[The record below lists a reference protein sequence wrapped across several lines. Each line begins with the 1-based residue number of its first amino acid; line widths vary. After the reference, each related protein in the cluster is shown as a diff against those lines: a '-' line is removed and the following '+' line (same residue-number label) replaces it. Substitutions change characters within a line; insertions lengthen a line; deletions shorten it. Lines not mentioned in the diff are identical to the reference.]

1 VLPCAIM
8 VSGSEVA
15 LRVGFGATL
24 CLAPILLGL
33 VAYTMTTQYGPL
45 GKTPSWLEFK
55 LHPLLMTLAF
65 GFFGPLAAVCYKG
78 LEPLGVSHSTAKF
91 LHAFLMGSAC
101 LCALLGILD
110 MWLVHQKAGKAH
122 LSSVHSLS
130 GLPIACAFGL
140 NFLLGLFS
148 FTPLNSSGFI
158 NRAAIKPLHV
168 FLGMCTVFG
177 TLATVG
183 TGVLSLQGGANID
196 GSPKIVLLKLAAMV
210 VFALMA
216 SIALVFF
223 AASPRNKSATS
234 ATAGL
239 SAVVPLID

>member
-1 VLPCAIM
+1 

-24 CLAPILLGL
+24 CLAGVLLGL
-33 VAYTMTTQYGPL
+33 VAYTMTMQYTPL
-45 GKTPSWLEFK
+45 GKAPSWLEFK

-65 GFFGPLAAVCYKG
+65 GFLGPIAAVCYKA

-91 LHAFLMGSAC
+91 VHAALMGSAS

-110 MWLVHQKAGKAH
+110 MWLVHQNDGKAH

-140 NFLLGLFS
+140 NFLIGLFS
-148 FTPLNSSGFI
+148 FTPVNSSGLI
-158 NRAAIKPLHV
+158 NRAAIKPLHI

-183 TGVLSLQGGANID
+183 TGVLSLQGGANLD
-196 GSPKIVLLKLAAMV
+196 GSPKVVLLKLAAMI
-210 VFALMA
+210 VFALMT
-216 SIALVFF
+216 SVALVFF
-223 AASPRNKSATS
+223 AASPQHKPATS
-234 ATAGL
+234 GTAGL